1 MVIQADYQWHTRE
14 GASRQVNHLLWMSGS
29 AWISAASAGIAAV
42 ISNPYARWLCVF
54 LAVFNGLFAIY
65 WAMMTVVANTQ
76 GKGGR
81 WATYEKFKSRFLL
94 PSSWLR

>member
-1 MVIQADYQWHTRE
+1 
-14 GASRQVNHLLWMSGS
+14 MSGS
-29 AWISAASAGIAAV
+29 AWISAASAGIAVV

-65 WAMMTVVANTQ
+65 WAMMAAAATTK

-81 WATYEKFKSRFLL
+81 
-94 PSSWLR
+94 